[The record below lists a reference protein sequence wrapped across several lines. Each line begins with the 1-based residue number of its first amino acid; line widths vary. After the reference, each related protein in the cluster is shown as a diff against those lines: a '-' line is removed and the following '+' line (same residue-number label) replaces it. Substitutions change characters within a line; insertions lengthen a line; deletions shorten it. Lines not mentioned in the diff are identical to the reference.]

1 MKKRVLCIT
10 FVLFCCLILTVT
22 QLLAQALKIGVF
34 DIQRI
39 MKESKTI
46 DGYRHELSKG
56 IEAKRKPLSDKENS
70 VRTLEDKLRKDGEKL
85 SLNERRATEEK
96 LANEVKELKR
106 LREDIDIELQRMDRE
121 LTQKAFRDIGGVV
134 KNIAD
139 KENYT
144 IIFEKNAAGIVH
156 VKDTVDITGKV
167 LSQLK

>member
-1 MKKRVLCIT
+1 
-10 FVLFCCLILTVT
+10 
-22 QLLAQALKIGVF
+22 
-34 DIQRI
+34 

-46 DGYRHELSKG
+46 EGYRQELSKG
-56 IEAKRKPLSDKENS
+56 IEAKKKPLSDKENS

>member
-1 MKKRVLCIT
+1 MKKRILCIT
-10 FVLFCCLILTVT
+10 SIFFCCLILTAT
-22 QLLAQALKIGVF
+22 QLWAQVLKIGVF

-56 IEAKRKPLSDKENS
+56 IEAKRKPLIDKENS
-70 VRTLEDKLRKDGEKL
+70 VRTIEDKLRKEKL
-85 SLNERRATEEK
+85 SAADRKTLEEK
-96 LANEVKELKR
+96 LANEAKELKR
-106 LREDIDIELQRMDRE
+106 LREDIEIELQKMDRE

-134 KNIAD
+134 KSIAD

>member
-1 MKKRVLCIT
+1 MKRLIIIVSI
-10 FVLFCCLILTVT
+10 LFCFMVVGSTCLY
-22 QLLAQALKIGVF
+22 AQVLKIGVF

-46 DGYRHELSKG
+46 EGYRHELSKG

>member
-1 MKKRVLCIT
+1 MKRLIIIVSI
-10 FVLFCCLILTVT
+10 LFCFMVVGSTCLN
-22 QLLAQALKIGVF
+22 AQVLKIGVF

-46 DGYRHELSKG
+46 EGYRHELSKG